1 MVINQQALGF
11 YRSTSYDLDNAAKL
25 IVLPNYLIAD
35 IYLPLPSDIKS
46 TYDELASETLAGPI
60 ASIPDLYPF
69 LGTVP
74 CMSCKFMYP
83 VLTTNY
89 KSFYST
95 FIQQA
100 V

>member
-1 MVINQQALGF
+1 MIINQQALVF
-11 YRSTSYDLDNAAKL
+11 YRNTPYDLDNAAKL

-35 IYLPLPSDIKS
+35 IYKPLPSDIKN
-46 TYDELASETLAGPI
+46 TYDELVTETLAGPI
-60 ASIPDLYPF
+60 SSIPDLYPF

-95 FIQQA
+95 FIQQT